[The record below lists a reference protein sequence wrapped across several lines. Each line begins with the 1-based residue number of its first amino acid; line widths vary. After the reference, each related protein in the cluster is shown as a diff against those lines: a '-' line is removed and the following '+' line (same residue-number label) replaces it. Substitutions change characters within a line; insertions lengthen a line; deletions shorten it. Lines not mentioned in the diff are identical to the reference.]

1 MVAGIA
7 LLVTT
12 IAAVHWQGYRFNTDT
27 SLDGRVWRIF
37 PGEALQRGDY
47 AVICFPSEF
56 VARHRLDA
64 NFPVLGDVRWKHCG
78 GIPKFL
84 KQILAVEGDVYQVDA
99 RGVWINGQPV
109 GNSARLFESEVFP
122 GSSEGIVARGE
133 YLVLGTS
140 PNSLD
145 SRYFGPISD
154 QWTYAKAERVF

>member
-1 MVAGIA
+1 M
-7 LLVTT
+7 
-12 IAAVHWQGYRFNTDT
+12 
-27 SLDGRVWRIF
+27 
-37 PGEALQRGDY
+37 
-47 AVICFPSEF
+47 
-56 VARHRLDA
+56 
-64 NFPVLGDVRWKHCG
+64 
-78 GIPKFL
+78 
-84 KQILAVEGDVYQVDA
+84 DA

-122 GSSEGIVARGE
+122 SSSEGIVARGE